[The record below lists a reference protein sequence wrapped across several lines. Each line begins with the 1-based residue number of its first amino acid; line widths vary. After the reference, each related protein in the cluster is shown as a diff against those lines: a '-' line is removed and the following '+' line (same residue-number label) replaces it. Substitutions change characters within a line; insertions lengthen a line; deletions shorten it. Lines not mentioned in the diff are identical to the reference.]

1 MALTVE
7 TIQDYTIQKDFLPF
21 WMCFYTPNNDFHVN
35 KTKHSDLFD
44 KDKTD
49 YKARDEF
56 LAFMKENFPKRKLIM
71 VFDTAPV
78 GYLSY
83 PYLGSLAVDCE
94 ENDEVY
100 KAINK
105 NFKCVSLEFAM
116 YFLRSFM
123 IFL

>member
-1 MALTVE
+1 M
-7 TIQDYTIQKDFLPF
+7 F
-21 WMCFYTPNNDFHVN
+21 N
-35 KTKHSDLFD
+35 

-56 LAFMKENFPKRKLIM
+56 LAFMKENFPKTKLTM
-71 VFDTAPV
+71 VFDTASV
-78 GYLSY
+78 GRLLH

-105 NFKCVSLEFAM
+105 NFKAC
-116 YFLRSFM
+116 
-123 IFL
+123 

>member
-71 VFDTAPV
+71 VFDIAPV

-83 PYLGSLAVDCE
+83 PYLGSLAVDYK

-105 NFKCVSLEFAM
+105 NFKAC
-116 YFLRSFM
+116 
-123 IFL
+123 